1 MDKREFIARRVARE
15 FRDGDVVNLGIG
27 LPTLVANYIPTSI
40 QVTLQSE
47 NGMLG
52 LGPKADETNADF
64 NITDAGGRLVTIKK
78 GASFFDSAT
87 SFGIIRGGHV
97 NSSVLGAL
105 EVDEEGNLASW
116 MIPGKMVTGMGGAMD
131 LVVGAKRVIIA
142 MEHLNK
148 SGTPK
153 ILKKCGLPLT
163 AAKEVDL
170 IVTDMA
176 VIEVV
181 QGKGLVL
188 KEIAPGLSI
197 DDVRKATGA
206 ELIVSENIKVME
218 ECFDAVS

>member
-1 MDKREFIARRVARE
+1 MDKREFIARRVAKE
-15 FRDGDVVNLGIG
+15 FKDGDVVNLGIG
-27 LPTLVANYIPTSI
+27 LPTLVANFIPASI

-47 NGMLG
+47 NGLLG
-52 LGPKADETNADF
+52 LGPQADETNVNN
-64 NITDAGGRLVTIKK
+64 NITDAGGRLVTVKN

-142 MEHLNK
+142 MEHVNK
-148 SGTPK
+148 SGSPK
-153 ILKKCGLPLT
+153 ILKKCVLPLT
-163 AAKEVDL
+163 AANEVDL

-181 QGKGLVL
+181 QGKGLIL
-188 KEIAPGLSI
+188 KEIAPDISVE
-197 DDVRKATGA
+197 DVRNATGA
-206 ELIVSENIKVME
+206 DFLIDKDLKIMGV
-218 ECFDAVS
+218 